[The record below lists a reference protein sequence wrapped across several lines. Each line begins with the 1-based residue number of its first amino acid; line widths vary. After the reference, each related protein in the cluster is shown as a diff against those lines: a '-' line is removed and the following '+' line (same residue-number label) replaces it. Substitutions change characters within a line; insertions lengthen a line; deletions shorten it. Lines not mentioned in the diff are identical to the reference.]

1 MDQINI
7 NKGLMNPQNKPIK
20 KTNYLT
26 KECKGLMDPK
36 SFKKKE
42 KKENQAMRPF
52 QDYQKMPVINF
63 VQQQIFDEK
72 YDVYK
77 VVDIDTKEDWKKA
90 ELMYKVLNKR

>member
-36 SFKKKE
+36 SFKKEE
-42 KKENQAMRPF
+42 KKELLT
-52 QDYQKMPVINF
+52 VIP
-63 VQQQIFDEK
+63 
-72 YDVYK
+72 Y
-77 VVDIDTKEDWKKA
+77 
-90 ELMYKVLNKR
+90 LPSL

>member
-1 MDQINI
+1 MYQINI

-42 KKENQAMRPF
+42 KKELLT
-52 QDYQKMPVINF
+52 VIP
-63 VQQQIFDEK
+63 
-72 YDVYK
+72 Y
-77 VVDIDTKEDWKKA
+77 
-90 ELMYKVLNKR
+90 LPSL

>member
-1 MDQINI
+1 MQRNINTINYFKGEVCLSYTCIKKKNNVVIQTNNIFDQINI

-42 KKENQAMRPF
+42 KKELLT
-52 QDYQKMPVINF
+52 VIP
-63 VQQQIFDEK
+63 
-72 YDVYK
+72 Y
-77 VVDIDTKEDWKKA
+77 
-90 ELMYKVLNKR
+90 LPSL